1 MPGIHQDVHLSA
13 VPAISSGVSPSV
25 PVQLYPS
32 PPPPPLS
39 TPQLSGRAAWCRAPA
54 AEGWPPPRSLLSP
67 CVPGASTEDYALLSP
82 IFQDCIAWHRAPLNL
97 VTKLHVPIVA
107 GLQTTNWVFQGTV
120 HSLYCTVGNSWNAFP
135 FQMPGTTAAQCIC
148 VSCTT
153 RWLLW
158 SNEKQ
163 LMLSNYY

>member
-25 PVQLYPS
+25 PVQLCPG

-82 IFQDCIAWHRAPLNL
+82 IFQDCIAWHGVPLDL
-97 VTKLHVPIVA
+97 VTKLHIPIVA
-107 GLQTTNWVFQGTV
+107 GLQTSEKTTNWVSISGHYAQSAL
-120 HSLYCTVGNSWNAFP
+120 HSREQLKCLSISNAWHY
-135 FQMPGTTAAQCIC
+135 
-148 VSCTT
+148 SCSMH
-153 RWLLW
+153 LCFLH
-158 SNEKQ
+158 NEVIIVIK
-163 LMLSNYY
+163 